1 MNIESTIQNPLIQ
14 DASSVWLLQGH
25 DKFAY
30 SDGIAS
36 EQYLEKVFL
45 ASKDL
50 SSRSSE
56 LESYIKDW
64 SSEYHLTRKRAQL
77 LSGFEFDRSLKVLE
91 VGCGCGAITR
101 YLGETFDSVVSVEG
115 SIARAR
121 LARLRT
127 RDLPSVSIVCAP
139 FQEIRFSE
147 KFDIIFVIGVFEYS
161 ASFVQ
166 GDDPYDAA
174 LKYFADILTPDGV
187 VVIAIENQFG
197 LKYFNACREDHI
209 GAKFEGVEG
218 YHHRKAGVRTFGK
231 IELER
236 YIKRYFPE
244 VRFFYPFPDYKLPDC
259 VLSTEFVD
267 SERAGEVV
275 SQMVSR
281 DYSGPEQ
288 PLWDEATTVL
298 ELSRNRMLGFFSNSF
313 LVAAGR
319 RHLRG
324 ITFGQLASIY
334 SSGRKAEFATETRI
348 VEGADR
354 NWIVSKRSRKGGSV
368 VVGGAIRMV
377 DTEGRWVEGQSLLTR
392 VTLRAKSNR
401 FSLDEMFAPCRAWVT
416 QLIAE
421 SKVQNGVVSVSGS
434 HVDSIWPNT
443 YLDGEN
449 LQFIDREWI
458 WSSNIPLNVV
468 VIRAIYNFLMT
479 IDGRPNIG
487 RALNARSGS
496 VVINDIANAIG
507 VKLSKKDTDDFI
519 ALESEIQWIVSGVSK
534 TQQRIYW
541 RWFLTDRPTLRYF
554 VRSCRLFQRYRERVE
569 SVYARLTA
577 RVLSKWRLARE

>member
-1 MNIESTIQNPLIQ
+1 MSIESVIQNPLIE

-25 DKFAY
+25 EKFAY
-30 SDGIAS
+30 SDGVAS

-64 SSEYHLTRKRAQL
+64 SSEYHLTTKRAQL

-127 RDLPSVSIVCAP
+127 RDLPSVSIICAP

-209 GAKFEGVEG
+209 GAKFEGLEG

-231 IELER
+231 IELET

-244 VRFFYPFPDYKLPDC
+244 VRFFYPFPDYKIPDC
-259 VLSTEFVD
+259 VLSTEFID

-281 DYSGPEQ
+281 DYSGPDQ
-288 PLWDEATTVL
+288 PLWDEATAVL
-298 ELSRNRMLGFFSNSF
+298 ELARNRMLGFFSNSF
-313 LVAAGR
+313 LVVAGR

-324 ITFGQLASIY
+324 VTFDQLASIY
-334 SSGRKAEFATETRI
+334 SSGRKSEFATETRI
-348 VEGADR
+348 TEGSDR
-354 NWIVSKRSRKGGSV
+354 NWLVSKRSRKGGGSV
-368 VVGGAIRMV
+368 AGGMIKMV
-377 DTEGRWVEGQSLLTR
+377 DTGARWAGGQSLLTE
-392 VTLRAKSNR
+392 VTLRAKSNHLN
-401 FSLDEMFAPCRAWVT
+401 LDEMFAPCRKWVAW
-416 QLIAE
+416 LIAE
-421 SKVQNGVVSVSGS
+421 STEENGIASVSGS
-434 HVDSIWPNT
+434 HVDSIWSNV
-443 YLDGEN
+443 YLQGED
-449 LQFIDREWI
+449 LQVIDREWI

-468 VIRAIYNFLMT
+468 VIRAIYNFLMA

-487 RALNARSGS
+487 RALNAGSGR
-496 VVINDIANAIG
+496 VVINNIASAIG
-507 VKLSKKDTDDFI
+507 VKLSQKDMDDFI

-534 TQQRIYW
+534 TQQRVYW
-541 RWFLTDRPTLRYF
+541 RWFLVDRPTLRFF
-554 VRSCRLFQRYRERVE
+554 VRSRRSFRRYKERIA
-569 SVYARLTA
+569 SVSFRISARL
-577 RVLSKWRLARE
+577 LSKLRSAS

>member
-1 MNIESTIQNPLIQ
+1 MSIKPAIQNPLIE

-25 DKFAY
+25 EKFAY
-30 SDGIAS
+30 SDGVAS
-36 EQYLEKVFL
+36 EHYLEKVFL
-45 ASKDL
+45 ASEDL

-56 LESYIKDW
+56 LESHIKDW
-64 SSEYHLTRKRAQL
+64 SSEYHLTTKRAQL

-115 SIARAR
+115 SIERAR

-209 GAKFEGVEG
+209 GAKFEGLEG

-231 IELER
+231 IELET
-236 YIKRYFPE
+236 YIKRYFPA
-244 VRFFYPFPDYKLPDC
+244 VRFFYPFPDYKVPDC
-259 VLSTEFVD
+259 VLSTEFID
-267 SERAGEVV
+267 SEWAGEVV

-281 DYSGPEQ
+281 DYSGPDQ
-288 PLWDEATTVL
+288 PLWDEATAVL
-298 ELSRNRMLGFFSNSF
+298 ELARNHMLGFFSNSF
-313 LVAAGR
+313 LVVAGR
-319 RHLRG
+319 TQIRG
-324 ITFGQLASIY
+324 VRFDQLASIY
-334 SSGRKAEFATETRI
+334 SSGRKSEFATQTRI
-348 VEGADR
+348 VEGSDR
-354 NWIVSKRSRKGGSV
+354 NWIVSKRSRKGGRV
-368 VVGGAIRMV
+368 AGGMIKMV
-377 DTEGRWVEGQSLLTR
+377 DTETRWVGGQSLLTL

-401 FSLDEMFAPCRAWVT
+401 LSLDEMFAPCRRWVAW
-416 QLIAE
+416 LIAE
-421 SKVQNGVVSVSGS
+421 STVENGATSISGS
-434 HVDSIWPNT
+434 HVDSIWPNI
-443 YLDGEN
+443 YLDGEE
-449 LQFIDREWI
+449 LRIIDREWI
-458 WSSNIPLNVV
+458 WSNSIPLNVV

-479 IDGRPNIG
+479 IDGRSNIG
-487 RALNARSGS
+487 RALNARSGR
-496 VVINDIANAIG
+496 VVINNIASAIG
-507 VKLSKKDTDDFI
+507 AKLSQKDMDDFI

-541 RWFLTDRPTLRYF
+541 RWFLTDRPTLRFF
-554 VRSCRLFQRYRERVE
+554 VRSRRSFLRYKERADSFFSRVA
-569 SVYARLTA
+569 ARFLPK
-577 RVLSKWRLARE
+577 RRLAR